1 MKNNKSNNRSNSN
14 NKESEQKEK
23 DIMGK
28 ITGQM
33 KQHLERLCEQEEVED
48 FLRAFRVEP
57 EVEEGE
63 RYLLYV
69 YPLWEAEICEDGEAF
84 YRLWK
89 KGYRVHGR
97 IEEKILDI
105 YKHADTGYSAG
116 EHRQVDYDTYKD
128 IFLRS
133 ISEDGFLEKYFTEK
147 GEDIEAVREQIRREM
162 ENESSHIADA
172 P

>member
-1 MKNNKSNNRSNSN
+1 MKKNR
-14 NKESEQKEK
+14 ETAQKEIM
-23 DIMGK
+23 DEIMG
-28 ITGQM
+28 QM
-33 KQHLERLCEQEEVED
+33 EQHLERLCEQEELED
-48 FLRAFRVEP
+48 FLKAYRVEP
-57 EVEEGE
+57 EEEEGE

-69 YPLWEAEICEDGEAF
+69 YPLWEAEICGDAEAF

-89 KGYRVHGR
+89 KGYRFHGR

-105 YKHADTGYSAG
+105 YKHAGLSAG

-133 ISEDGFLEKYFTEK
+133 ISEGGFLDKYFTEK
-147 GEDIEAVREQIRREM
+147 KENIEAVREQIRREM
-162 ENESSHIADA
+162 EGESPHITDA